1 MVLCSQ
7 FQCLREFRCQA
18 EVLGKLAGTL
28 SNIVL
33 VVVQKNGTSQHQ
45 LLSDIGTF
53 NRLFVVGHVGV
64 PGDNFLTVLSLG
76 SKFRNNHLLLTVRAL
91 SIEQLRYLFGREA
104 QVFPEVFFT
113 VRALLVHVELDALG
127 EGHSL
132 QLVLLRRQLTLSH
145 GNALVRER
153 NTARVKKQNVTGSQR
168 LTALFPMVSILPQ
181 GNFTLTVKELTR
193 LHTVLILVV
202 QNLLENLQIRGE
214 GFLVA
219 RSEVA
224 GLENLHGGR
233 RVARQVIAHDNTTH
247 CGFCVQ
253 GVVQPQVKVR
263 LIIGVLV
270 GTREF
275 QQIRPFRALVE
286 QTLRGGLHRRVLHHC
301 GGVHRRVLSTV
312 ERFEPT
318 IRIAQ
323 IDRLVG
329 RRVLLHQV
337 TARGLNN
344 DDLGICT
351 VAQTVNTSEALCQ
364 GGSRR

>member
-1 MVLCSQ
+1 M
-7 FQCLREFRCQA
+7 
-18 EVLGKLAGTL
+18 
-28 SNIVL
+28 
-33 VVVQKNGTSQHQ
+33 
-45 LLSDIGTF
+45 
-53 NRLFVVGHVGV
+53 
-64 PGDNFLTVLSLG
+64 
-76 SKFRNNHLLLTVRAL
+76 
-91 SIEQLRYLFGREA
+91 
-104 QVFPEVFFT
+104 
-113 VRALLVHVELDALG
+113 
-127 EGHSL
+127 
-132 QLVLLRRQLTLSH
+132 
-145 GNALVRER
+145 
-153 NTARVKKQNVTGSQR
+153 
-168 LTALFPMVSILPQ
+168 
-181 GNFTLTVKELTR
+181 
-193 LHTVLILVV
+193 LILVV

-337 TARGLNN
+337 TARRLNN
-344 DDLGICT
+344 EDLRILT
-351 VAQTVNTSEALCQ
+351 AAQTVNTSEALRQ
-364 GGSRR
+364 GGSRSQLGHQVSKVNVNTDFESLGGNNNLHGLIAFGSEETGVFRLQILQVVRAHASYEKLNLFRLFKHLVIN